1 MVSTW
6 GNSSTYPLP
15 TLSPHLEICRYTW
28 ECLLFQPI

>member
-6 GNSSTYPLP
+6 ANSSTYPLP
-15 TLSPHLEICRYTW
+15 TLSPRFEFCRYTW